1 MIILIKIIEKD
12 VNQQETP
19 TSKKISNGLDICI
32 IVFSISFGI
41 SFLRFLF
48 SAIYFCQIKKDDE
61 KIYLD
66 ARNLEFTN
74 IPQNPNI

>member
-32 IVFSISFGI
+32 IVFSISFGEI
-41 SFLRFLF
+41 SFFCNLFL
-48 SAIYFCQIKKDDE
+48 SNKK
-61 KIYLD
+61 
-66 ARNLEFTN
+66 R
-74 IPQNPNI
+74 